1 MEKNTVQ
8 KMKGKKTEITN
19 IQPQGWGNHKE
30 LIQARKGILR
40 ESLNLK
46 VSSS

>member
-1 MEKNTVQ
+1 MEKHCTEDER
-8 KMKGKKTEITN
+8 KKTEKTD

-30 LIQARKGILR
+30 LIQARKGVLR